1 MAVLG
6 YVPLVFTRKNFN
18 FITNDVRKTEAT
30 ICKVLLSVTK
40 KGNIFIKI
48 LELKIKRYN
57 FNSRSEPKYSNITI
71 KAGKQRC

>member
-30 ICKVLLSVTK
+30 ICKVLLSVIK

-48 LELKIKRYN
+48 LELKIKRYIIILIQEVN
-57 FNSRSEPKYSNITI
+57 QNTLI
-71 KAGKQRC
+71 